1 MRHAGPVL
9 LAVVLLAGCA
19 GRTQALRPQ
28 VAAPSDIPNV
38 GIVKQQVKDY
48 RASGRWDQD
57 IEVVADQCT
66 RLAREAM
73 PRATRPAVVFDID
86 ETLLSN
92 WPYIIEYDFARVPTF
107 FPPWAEKSED
117 AAIEPVKRFYLA
129 MRGAGVATF
138 VLTGRGEPL
147 RAATIRNLERQ
158 GISGW
163 EGISFR
169 PPEDRDRSIVPFKSG
184 QRARIEANGYTII
197 ANIGDQD
204 SDLAGGHSL
213 NTCKLP
219 NPAYFIP

>member
-1 MRHAGPVL
+1 MRHPGPALIVIVL
-9 LAVVLLAGCA
+9 LTGCA
-19 GRTQALRPQ
+19 ARTAPLRPQ
-28 VAAPSDIPNV
+28 AVAPSDIPNV
-38 GIVKQQVKDY
+38 GVVKQQVKDY
-48 RASGRWDQD
+48 RVSGQWDQD
-57 IEVVADQCT
+57 IVTVAEECA
-66 RLAREAM
+66 RLAREALS
-73 PRATRPAVVFDID
+73 RAGRPAVVFDID

-107 FPPWAEKSED
+107 FAPWAEKSED
-117 AAIEPVKRFYLA
+117 PAIEPVKRFYLA

-138 VLTGRGEPL
+138 VITGRGEPL

-169 PPEDRDRSIVPFKSG
+169 PPEDHERSIVPFKSG
-184 QRARIEANGYTII
+184 ERARIEANGYTVI
-197 ANIGDQD
+197 ANIGSQD

-213 NTCKLP
+213 NICKLA

>member
-1 MRHAGPVL
+1 MRRVGPVL
-9 LAVVLLAGCA
+9 LALVLLAGCA
-19 GRTQALRPQ
+19 GRTAPLRPQ

-38 GIVKQQVKDY
+38 GVVKQQVKDY
-48 RASGRWDQD
+48 RLSGQWDQD
-57 IEVVADQCT
+57 IAVVAEECT
-66 RLAREAM
+66 RLAREALA
-73 PRATRPAVVFDID
+73 RGGRPAVVFDID

-92 WPYIIEYDFARVPTF
+92 WPYLIEYDFARVPALF
-107 FPPWAEKSED
+107 APWAERSED
-117 AAIEPVKRFYLA
+117 LAIEPVKRFYLA
-129 MRGAGVATF
+129 MHGAGVATF
-138 VLTGRGEPL
+138 VITGRGEPL

-169 PPEDRDRSIVPFKSG
+169 PPEDRDRSIIPFKSG
-184 QRARIEANGYTII
+184 ERARIEVNGYTIV

-213 NTCKLP
+213 NICKLP

>member
-1 MRHAGPVL
+1 MRHPGPVL
-9 LAVVLLAGCA
+9 IVIVLLTGCA
-19 GRTQALRPQ
+19 ARTAPLRPQ
-28 VAAPSDIPNV
+28 AAAPSDIPNV
-38 GIVKQQVKDY
+38 GVVKQQVKDY
-48 RASGRWDQD
+48 RVSGQWDQD
-57 IEVVADQCT
+57 IVTVAEECA
-66 RLAREAM
+66 RLAREALA
-73 PRATRPAVVFDID
+73 RAGRPAVVFDID

-107 FPPWAEKSED
+107 FAPWAEKSED
-117 AAIEPVKRFYLA
+117 PAIEPVKRFYLA
-129 MRGAGVATF
+129 MRGAGVPTF
-138 VLTGRGEPL
+138 VITGRGEPL

-169 PPEDRDRSIVPFKSG
+169 PPEDHERSIVPFKSG
-184 QRARIEANGYTII
+184 ERARIEANGYTVI

-213 NTCKLP
+213 NICKLP